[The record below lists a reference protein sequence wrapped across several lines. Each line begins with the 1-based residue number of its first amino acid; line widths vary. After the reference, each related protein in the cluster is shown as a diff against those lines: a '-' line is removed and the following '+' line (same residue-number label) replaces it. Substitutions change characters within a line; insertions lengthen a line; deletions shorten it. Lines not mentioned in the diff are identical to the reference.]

1 MRHKIKLKKP
11 STKLTIYQKS
21 VYYSR
26 IKIFMKL
33 LDVITEL
40 DSNKKYL

>member
-1 MRHKIKLKKP
+1 MRHKTKIKKP

-26 IKIFMKL
+26 IKIYMKF
-33 LDVITEL
+33 LDIITEL
-40 DSNKKYL
+40 SSNKKYF